1 MADGTSAAATS
12 LIFSIVEK
20 LLARRGVAGP
30 SDANQDL
37 TDLGVTSLEMVNLML
52 AVEDEFGIEIPQRA
66 MTPGN
71 FKSIAAI
78 ERLVNS
84 VALAA

>member
-1 MADGTSAAATS
+1 MADGSSASATT
-12 LIFSIVEK
+12 LIFNIVQA
-20 LLARRGVAGP
+20 LLARRGAAPPTDVA
-30 SDANQDL
+30 QDL

-66 MTPGN
+66 MTPAN

-78 ERLVNS
+78 ERLVNT